1 MVVIK
6 TVFMK
11 SKEEKNKESIRINIP
26 QKNLKKFKEVLLYIL
41 NKVGAKPNIDVS
53 VIGNLLYFIDF
64 DFYERYEEQLI
75 GATYIKNHNGAMP
88 VELDTI
94 IKQMVKDKEIVEV
107 KDKKYLPTRKPD
119 LSILKANEIKL
130 IDNVLGRRSDMNADM
145 IAEYTCE
152 TFLFLQQRMEK

>member
-1 MVVIK
+1 
-6 TVFMK
+6 
-11 SKEEKNKESIRINIP
+11 
-26 QKNLKKFKEVLLYIL
+26 
-41 NKVGAKPNIDVS
+41 
-53 VIGNLLYFIDF
+53 
-64 DFYERYEEQLI
+64 
-75 GATYIKNHNGAMP
+75 MP

-145 IAEYTCE
+145 IAEYTCRRSV
-152 TFLFLQQRMEK
+152 LQQGWRNN